1 MKSNPEKVCGT
12 LTATVA
18 EIQQYLQEQAQTENT
33 NLHSQIERQ
42 LYIVIDTNVIISDLS
57 FVQDL
62 KDRQVT
68 GYGKPVLYIPWI
80 VLQELDAL
88 KQSCTSGMP
97 KLTAATQ
104 NKATRGIKL
113 LQQLFRM
120 KHPQVKGQ
128 TPMESQEAARVF
140 RATCNDDVILMSCLH
155 CKENSEYRNVPKF
168 SGARH
173 LCCNLSKIQT
183 KRPNLWVF
191 HQKDANGIANSGDP
205 DQTAPL
211 GAV

>member
-18 EIQQYLQEQAQTENT
+18 EIQQFMQEQTQLERANISVVK
-33 NLHSQIERQ
+33 HSEINRQ
-42 LYIVIDTNVIISDLS
+42 LYVVIDTNVIISDLP

-62 KDRQVT
+62 KDQEIT

-88 KQSCTSGMP
+88 KQACTKGMP

-104 NKATRGIKL
+104 NKATRGIKM
-113 LQQLFRM
+113 LQAMLRM

-128 TPMESQEAARVF
+128 TPMESQEAARMF

-155 CKENSEYRNVPKF
+155 YKENSECF
-168 SGARH
+168 T
-173 LCCNLSKIQT
+173 LL
-183 KRPNLWVF
+183 
-191 HQKDANGIANSGDP
+191 
-205 DQTAPL
+205 
-211 GAV
+211 

>member
-1 MKSNPEKVCGT
+1 MKSNQENVCGT

-33 NLHSQIERQ
+33 KISGVLHSQIERQ

-104 NKATRGIKL
+104 NKANRGIKL

-155 CKENSEYRNVPKF
+155 YKENSECHKVP
-168 SGARH
+168 
-173 LCCNLSKIQT
+173 
-183 KRPNLWVF
+183 
-191 HQKDANGIANSGDP
+191 
-205 DQTAPL
+205 
-211 GAV
+211 